1 MSPIERPNW
10 EPLIDLVGLEL
21 VRWFM
26 WMGQVELIDDT
37 LVHAYKHV
45 ATRRYLHVGEDG
57 RLFAYRSPETL
68 RRDRSRAGDRGGV
81 LGVGAG
87 GPGAGRRRAPR
98 VGGAAAAGGDV
109 TGCAT
114 PSAKEACVQFM
125 VIERF
130 RSGARPVYERFASE
144 GRLMPEGSSSS
155 RAG

>member
-57 RLFAYRSPETL
+57 RLFAYRSPETYVELDRGPAIEEAFWEWEQVVPEPDAAALHALAEL
-68 RRDRSRAGDRGGV
+68 RRQV
-81 LGVGAG
+81 
-87 GPGAGRRRAPR
+87 
-98 VGGAAAAGGDV
+98 
-109 TGCAT
+109 AT
-114 PSAKEACVQFM
+114 
-125 VIERF
+125 
-130 RSGARPVYERFASE
+130 
-144 GRLMPEGSSSS
+144 
-155 RAG
+155 